1 MDKKRK
7 DRLYLILFGVFLVF
21 VFASRL
27 ISFEPGEKIGLN
39 LWKKAGNMSIIFP
52 AAFILVGLFNVWVD
66 RKVIENYFGEASGA
80 KGYFWAIVL
89 SATTIAPFIVVIPM
103 AAALH
108 KKGARLSIVMTYLSA
123 SMICRIP
130 MTLFEASFLGVKFT
144 LIRYVVSLPLVLI
157 SSILIEKMMK
167 RLPVQ
172 ENV

>member
-1 MDKKRK
+1 MNKKRK

-21 VFASRL
+21 IVSSRL
-27 ISFEPGEKIGLN
+27 VDFEPGEKIGLN
-39 LWKKAGNMSIIFP
+39 LWIFVKDMLVVFP

-66 RKVIENYFGEASGA
+66 RSIIEKHFGESSGA
-80 KGYFWAIVL
+80 KGYIGAILL
-89 SATTIAPFIVVIPM
+89 SATTIAPFVVVIPM
-103 AAALH
+103 AAALY

-144 LIRYVVSLPLVLI
+144 LIRYIVSLPLVLI
-157 SSILIEKMMK
+157 SSILIEKIMK
-167 RLPVQ
+167 KSVVL